1 MSGTGIGTPVT
12 VTAPSGSLEGLVGM
26 VNSELE
32 NHTSSGPW
40 QAVGD
45 GTTTSFTVAP
55 LARYIVND
63 SAWVVEASGVA
74 TTEFTMDFD
83 SGVITFDVAPALSV
97 PLTAQFNHAYWTD
110 ELVLQAVNAG
120 INNLFPAFYVP
131 KADTSISLVA
141 DTYEYALPPET
152 QFITAVET
160 RSANTGAYTKMA
172 RSKYE
177 WLSDGD
183 HLTLRFF
190 SAPTGF
196 MRVRCI
202 NRPSP
207 LVGLNDTLSDTAGL
221 PARAKDPIISYAC
234 WYLLTQKIAPR
245 IRSDIAVNTQGVG
258 TLSPRQI
265 NDGVQAWMMRYQL
278 QIAANRMPPWMAR

>member
-1 MSGTGIGTPVT
+1 MPIYVPDTGGATLTDLIG
-12 VTAPSGSLEGLVGM
+12 L

-32 NHTSSGPW
+32 NHTAFGSW

-55 LARYIVND
+55 LARYIVDD
-63 SAWVVEASGVA
+63 SAWVVEVGGVA
-74 TTEFTMDFD
+74 TEAFTMDFD
-83 SGVITFDVAPALSV
+83 SGVIAFTTAADETV
-97 PLTAQFNHAYWTD
+97 PLTAKFNHAYWTD
-110 ELVLQAVNAG
+110 ELVAQAVNAG

-131 KADTSISLVA
+131 KADTSVSLVA
-141 DTYEYALPPET
+141 NTYEYAMPAAT

-160 RSANTGAYTKMA
+160 RADATGAYTKMA
-172 RSKYE
+172 RTKYE

-183 HLTLRFF
+183 HLNLRFF

-207 LVGLNDTLSDTAGL
+207 LVFPADSLGGTAGL
-221 PARAKDPIISYAC
+221 PLRAKDPIISYAC

-265 NDGVQAWMMRYQL
+265 ADGTQAWLMRYQL
-278 QIAANRMPPWMAR
+278 QVAANRMPPWMSR

>member
-1 MSGTGIGTPVT
+1 MTIYVPADAGP
-12 VTAPSGSLEGLVGM
+12 ASLESLIAL

-32 NHTSSGPW
+32 NHTMYGSW
-40 QAVGD
+40 QAEGD

-55 LARYIVND
+55 LARYIVDN
-63 SAWVVEASGVA
+63 SAWVVDAGG
-74 TTEFTMDFD
+74 TEFTMDFD
-83 SGVITFDVAPALSV
+83 SGVITFDAAPALSV
-97 PLTAQFNHAYWTD
+97 PLTAKFNHACWTD

-131 KADTSISLVA
+131 KADTSIPLVA

-160 RSANTGAYTKMA
+160 RADAAGAYTKMA

-183 HLTLRFF
+183 HLNLRFF

-207 LVGLNDTLSDTAGL
+207 LVEPSDTLETTAGL
-221 PARAKDPIISYAC
+221 PARAKGPIISYAC

-278 QIAANRMPPWMAR
+278 QVAANKMPPWMSR

>member
-1 MSGTGIGTPVT
+1 MSGSGIGTLAVALPGT
-12 VTAPSGSLEGLVGM
+12 LGGLVEL

-32 NHTSSGPW
+32 NHTSFGSW

-45 GTTTSFTVAP
+45 GTATTFTVAP
-55 LARYIVND
+55 LARYIVD
-63 SAWVVEASGVA
+63 DATWAVEVGGVA
-74 TTEFTMDFD
+74 TTGFTMDFD
-83 SGVITFDVAPALSV
+83 SGVITFDTAPALSV
-97 PLTAQFNHAYWTD
+97 PLTGKFNHAYWTD
-110 ELVLQAVNAG
+110 ELVAQAVNAG
-120 INNLFPAFYVP
+120 INNLFPAFYVA
-131 KADTSISLVA
+131 KADTSISLVG
-141 DTYEYALPPET
+141 DTYEYAMPAET

-160 RSANTGAYTKMA
+160 RSDATGAYTKMA

-183 HLTLRFF
+183 HLNLRFF

-207 LVGLNDTLSDTAGL
+207 LVNLTDTLEDTAGL
-221 PARAKDPIISYAC
+221 PKRAKDPIISYAC

-265 NDGVQAWMMRYQL
+265 ADGTQAWLMRYQL
-278 QIAANRMPPWMAR
+278 QLAANRMPPWMSR

>member
-1 MSGTGIGTPVT
+1 MSVT
-12 VTAPSGSLEGLVGM
+12 RNDLVAL
-26 VNSELE
+26 VNDELE
-32 NHTSSGPW
+32 N
-40 QAVGD
+40 
-45 GTTTSFTVAP
+45 
-55 LARYIVND
+55 
-63 SAWVVEASGVA
+63 VA
-74 TTEFTMDFD
+74 TDGIAETVSDGITNSYLIAPMGYYVLEGSVFAALSDSPTSAYTMDYET
-83 SGVITFDVAPALSV
+83 SAITFTDTPAGGVTVYITYKYL
-97 PLTAQFNHAYWTD
+97 YWRTR
-110 ELVLQAVNAG
+110 LVEQAINAA
-120 INNLFPAFYVP
+120 IDNLFPAFYVP
-131 KADTSISLVA
+131 KADTSILLVA
-141 DTYEYALPPET
+141 DSYEYALPPAT

-160 RSANTGAYTKMA
+160 RSATTGAYTKMA

-190 SAPTGF
+190 GPPTGF

-202 NRPSP
+202 NRPAP
-207 LVGLNDTLSDTAGL
+207 LTDTSSTLETTAGL

-265 NDGVQAWMMRYQL
+265 ADGTQAWMMRYQL
-278 QIAANRMPPWMAR
+278 QLAAERMPPWMSR